1 MDVMYSHSVL
11 PVLACLCWWG
21 QMDQGSQGWHH
32 PSLQNKPSC
41 CRAWQGGF
49 GGQQRKG
56 ATGKSCGAAV
66 NQLGKDGR
74 WKELWLLSLASSR
87 APWPDFCLI
96 SSILHFKRFLLQF
109 HPCWKP
115 RKAEEYPQAHNS
127 HLTTSAWCV
136 TCNKESGRKNYLGSS
151 GE

>member
-1 MDVMYSHSVL
+1 MDGMPSHSVL
-11 PVLACLCWWG
+11 LVLVG
-21 QMDQGSQGWHH
+21 QMDQSWHH
-32 PSLQNKPSC
+32 HSLQNKPCC

-56 ATGKSCGAAV
+56 AIGKSSTAAV

-87 APWPDFCLI
+87 APCPDFCLI
-96 SSILHFKRFLLQF
+96 SSILHFKTFLLQF
-109 HPCWKP
+109 HACWKH
-115 RKAEEYPQAHNS
+115 RKAKEHPQAYNP
-127 HLTTSAWCV
+127 HLNLSTWCV